1 MPKKHAPAYT
11 QAKPSYVHPSLQS
24 SRASSSSTP
33 SEPQTVNQRI
43 QQLRREQTPRATPEQ
58 RDELTSAVSSRTVP
72 PDLRRILHIPE
83 VNAPKPKPGLRSRR
97 AIGSARPPPGPAAP
111 TSWLL
116 SSRHAPDYVR
126 KMRRQQ
132 SGDGGGAPKFCMLV
146 RATDD
151 EYKRLPPSRSLA
163 GACLR
168 TFALHWEELA
178 EFEQHYLPTVP
189 ISLREALLS
198 YLAAFGAKECLN
210 FRSFRILFQNEEGTG
225 TSGWDEVR
233 LLDFTGL
240 LSEAFTIAEVGK
252 CLKRYTLQL
261 PSAKGLQIDKS
272 TSKGKGKLVEIAESW
287 EEEVEGS
294 SGAQPVLTATL
305 TTPYFAN
312 LSRLSLARPG
322 AWASWPELLKIS
334 SSLNKITHLSLAYWP
349 RPSTTPN
356 AATTSMV
363 SNVATVS
370 LGGSHFYSDLD
381 DDWHEATN
389 ILRRFST
396 NTYSLQ
402 WLDLEG
408 CSWLKA
414 LSWRSDALLS
424 VSRSDHDPEEWKY
437 HTASPGPDWND
448 AWRRITYLNFFQG
461 WIPADTQSLQNIPA
475 GMVPVQLMRWLRENK
490 ADDEVNWKLNAH
502 ETGHAVTEWISREK
516 MARSVRQEILAARRA
531 GEGAWCRID
540 HGWGNPGE
548 SKAS

>member
-1 MPKKHAPAYT
+1 MP
-11 QAKPSYVHPSLQS
+11 Q
-24 SRASSSSTP
+24 
-33 SEPQTVNQRI
+33 
-43 QQLRREQTPRATPEQ
+43 
-58 RDELTSAVSSRTVP
+58 
-72 PDLRRILHIPE
+72 
-83 VNAPKPKPGLRSRR
+83 
-97 AIGSARPPPGPAAP
+97 
-111 TSWLL
+111 
-116 SSRHAPDYVR
+116 
-126 KMRRQQ
+126 
-132 SGDGGGAPKFCMLV
+132 
-146 RATDD
+146 
-151 EYKRLPPSRSLA
+151 RLPPNRSLA
-163 GACLR
+163 HHCLR
-168 TFALHWEELA
+168 TFALHWEELS
-178 EFEQHYLPTVP
+178 EFEQHYLPTIP

-198 YLAAFGAKECLN
+198 YLAIFGAKACLD
-210 FRSFRILFQNEEGTG
+210 FRSFRVLFQSQEGTG
-225 TSGWDEVR
+225 ISGWDEVR

-240 LSEAFTIAEVGK
+240 LSEAFTIADVGK
-252 CLKRYTLQL
+252 CLKRHTPQL
-261 PSAKGLQIDKS
+261 LNIEGLQIDKS
-272 TSKGKGKLVEIAESW
+272 TSKGKGKVVDVAESW
-287 EEEVEGS
+287 EEEVEEPLC
-294 SGAQPVLTATL
+294 AQPVLTAAL

-334 SSLNKITHLSLAYWP
+334 PNLNKITHLSLAYWP

-363 SNVATVS
+363 SNIATVS

-389 ILRRFST
+389 VLRRFSV

-408 CSWLKA
+408 CFWLKA

-437 HTASPGPDWND
+437 HAASPGPDWND

-490 ADDEVNWKLNAH
+490 ISDEVSWKLNAH

-531 GEGAWCRID
+531 EEGVWCHID
-540 HGWGNPGE
+540 HGWGSPSE
-548 SKAS
+548 SKAL